1 MCWLVTLS
9 WVMLGGILENPVE
22 VLVVTMTVLSLCA
35 HEKSKARLGVLL
47 KLEWKS
53 RCLRELFSEKS
64 VGF

>member
-47 KLEWKS
+47 K
-53 RCLRELFSEKS
+53 
-64 VGF
+64 